1 MDITKRKSKLTQA
14 VLDLF
19 LSGSRRTTGEIS
31 AVGGRSHTRRM
42 SDLKKLGY
50 RFKIVGDEG
59 EDKVYLYLGHSLAG
73 PSDFK
78 KKTRLPKPSGSGFT
92 LEGPL
97 GQEPCP
103 HCNGTGF
110 IPKVEGGGAD

>member
-1 MDITKRKSKLTQA
+1 MNITKRKSKLTQA

-78 KKTRLPKPSGSGFT
+78 KKKYPTRDGIITLPFT

-110 IPKVEGGGAD
+110 TPSKERT